1 MQINHTG
8 GVSLAYMIPETIR
21 SSATAGERLLFRTMK
36 QVLPDDVIVYYE
48 PEIHGRRP
56 DFVLIG
62 PDFGMVVLEVKD
74 YTRNTLYQLNRDEWT
89 LLTSAG
95 THATVKSPM
104 LQAKEYMFHI
114 KNVLE
119 KDKALV
125 HLEGKYQFK
134 LKFPCGFG
142 TVFTRLHEQDM
153 VKDHLYSVL
162 DPERTFTRDA
172 IDPDQE
178 GFSGEEFIEKIHA
191 LSSMTFPLR
200 EPLGRQEIDSIRYH
214 LFPEVRIS
222 AEFREPVPYKDQLL
236 LSLRDLKA
244 MDLHQENLAKQL
256 GDKNRLIRG
265 VAGSGKTLVL
275 ASRAKLLAREHSEW
289 KILILCYNISLS
301 RSIESLVR
309 RMMNEPDSLFDFDLA
324 DGQKR
329 KVIPG
334 TGNILVRNFHAWLR
348 NDLKISEKQIPYYL
362 SKLDHGEAVLPS
374 YDAILIDEGQDF
386 EPEWFRLVSSLLN
399 PETKSLLLVEDR
411 AQSIYKRKRS
421 YVQDTGLDFRGRS
434 KVLNINYRNTAQI
447 VSFAWDFYREHS
459 TLKNKVV
466 TKEFEGEIIAPQ
478 STKRNGYEPG
488 IIRRKDFLEEA
499 AFVARQIRLLHEQ
512 RHIPLSGMLILYR
525 VRKWGGHDYVD
536 ALQKA
541 LEKENLPSYW
551 LTETPES
558 KRNYDRN
565 AEAVTISTID
575 SSKGLDFRAVF
586 IVHID
591 LLPLPLEKDE
601 EREASLLYI
610 AMTRAQEYLCLTYSG
625 ESAYTRYFAA
635 IAEERKQ
642 HLVRGRMS

>member
-1 MQINHTG
+1 M
-8 GVSLAYMIPETIR
+8 AYMIPETIR
-21 SSATAGERLLFRTMK
+21 TSATAGERLLFRTMK

-62 PDFGMVVLEVKD
+62 PDIGMVVLEVKD
-74 YTRNTLYQLNRDEWT
+74 YTRNTLYHLNKDEWT
-89 LLTSAG
+89 LLTSG
-95 THATVKSPM
+95 GSHATVKNPA

-119 KDKALV
+119 KDKSLV
-125 HLEGKYQFK
+125 HLEGKYQFR
-134 LKFPCGFG
+134 LKFPCGYG
-142 TVFTRLHEQDM
+142 TVFTRLHEKDM
-153 VKDHLYSVL
+153 VQNHLYAVL

-172 IDPDQE
+172 IDPDLD
-178 GFSGEEFIEKIHA
+178 GFSEEEFIERICG
-191 LSSMTFPLR
+191 LSSMTFTLR
-200 EPLGRQEIDSIRYH
+200 EPLNREEIDAIRYH

-222 AEFREPVPYKDQLL
+222 AEFREAAPYKDQLL

-265 VAGSGKTLVL
+265 VAGSGKTLIL
-275 ASRAKLLAREHSEW
+275 ASRAKLLAKEHPDW

-301 RSIESLVR
+301 RSIESLVI
-309 RMMNEPDSLFDFDLA
+309 RMMNEPDNLFDFNFTA
-324 DGQKR
+324 EQKQER
-329 KVIPG
+329 SKSPG
-334 TGNILVRNFHAWLR
+334 TGNVIVRNFHAWLR
-348 NDLKISEKQIPYYL
+348 NDLKISEQQIPFFL
-362 SKLDHGEAVLPS
+362 GKLEQGEAVLPS

-386 EPEWFRLVSSLLN
+386 EPEWFRLVSGLLN

-447 VSFAWDFYREHS
+447 VSFAWDFYRAHS

-466 TKEFEGEIIAPQ
+466 TKDFEGEIIAPQ
-478 STKRNGYEPG
+478 STKRKGYEPG
-488 IIRRKDFLEEA
+488 IVRRKDFFEEA
-499 AFVARQIRLLHEQ
+499 AYVARQIRLLHEQ
-512 RHIPLSGMLILYR
+512 RSIPLSGMLILYR
-525 VRKWGGHDYVD
+525 VRRWSGNDYVD
-536 ALQKA
+536 ALQQA
-541 LEKENLPSYW
+541 LKKEGLPFYW
-551 LTETPES
+551 LTETPDS

-586 IVHID
+586 IVHLD
-591 LLPLPLEKDE
+591 MLPFPLEKDE

-625 ESAYTRYFAA
+625 DSAYTRYFEA
-635 IAEERKQ
+635 IAEERKKQ
-642 HLVRGRMS
+642 LLRDRLS

>member
-1 MQINHTG
+1 YH
-8 GVSLAYMIPETIR
+8 
-21 SSATAGERLLFRTMK
+21 
-36 QVLPDDVIVYYE
+36 
-48 PEIHGRRP
+48 
-56 DFVLIG
+56 
-62 PDFGMVVLEVKD
+62 
-74 YTRNTLYQLNRDEWT
+74 LNKDEWT
-89 LLTSAG
+89 LLTSG
-95 THATVKSPM
+95 SVHTTVKNPA

-119 KDKALV
+119 KDKSLV
-125 HLEGKYQFK
+125 HLEGKYQFR
-134 LKFPCGFG
+134 LRFPCSYG
-142 TVFTRLHEQDM
+142 TVFTRLHEKDM
-153 VKDHLYSVL
+153 VQDHLYTIL
-162 DPERTFTRDA
+162 EPDRTFTRDA
-172 IDPDQE
+172 IDPDHE
-178 GFSGEEFIEKIHA
+178 SFSEDQFMERIYA
-191 LSSMTFPLR
+191 LSSMPFPLR
-200 EPLGRQEIDSIRYH
+200 EPLKQEEIDAIRYH

-265 VAGSGKTLVL
+265 VAGSGKTLIL
-275 ASRAKLLAREHSEW
+275 ASRAKLLAKEHPEW

-309 RMMNEPDSLFDFDLA
+309 RMMNEPDSLFDFDYHS
-324 DGQKR
+324 GQNQKGS
-329 KVIPG
+329 PG
-334 TGNILVRNFHAWLR
+334 TGNIVIRNFHAWLR
-348 NDLKISEKQIPYYL
+348 NDLKISEKQLPYYIN
-362 SKLDHGEAVLPS
+362 KLEQGEAVLPS

-386 EPEWFRLVSSLLN
+386 EPEWFRLVSTLLN

-447 VSFAWDFYREHS
+447 VSFAWDFYRAHS

-466 TKEFEGEIIAPQ
+466 TKDFEGEIIAPQ
-478 STKRNGYEPG
+478 STKRRGYEPG
-488 IIRRKDFLEEA
+488 IVKRKDFFEEA
-499 AFVARQIRLLHEQ
+499 AYVSRQIRLLHEQ
-512 RHIPLSGMLILYR
+512 RSVPLSDMLVLYR
-525 VRKWGGHDYVD
+525 VRKWGGYDYVD
-536 ALQKA
+536 VLQKA
-541 LEKENLPSYW
+541 LEKEGLPFYW

-565 AEAVTISTID
+565 TETVTISTID

-586 IVHID
+586 IVHLD
-591 LLPLPLEKDE
+591 MLPFPLEKDK

-635 IAEERKQ
+635 IAEERKK
-642 HLVRGRMS
+642 LLIRDKLS